1 MVIDIVISGPAP
13 QEEPVQRKTYI
24 ILVKALLLSSSAT
37 NFSPVFGLLTSLNHR
52 LSAGV
57 VEMGFGFELS
67 IGFQAVPVQ
76 VRYHVLLLPLSSA
89 VKTPESELMASEAI
103 CHCLAS

>member
-1 MVIDIVISGPAP
+1 MAIVIVISGVAT
-13 QEEPVQRKTYI
+13 QADPVHRKTYI
-24 ILVKALLLSSSAT
+24 ILVPALLLSSSAT
-37 NFSPVFGLLTSLNHR
+37 SFSPVFGLLTSLNHR

-57 VEMGFGFELS
+57 VEMGFGFELR

-76 VRYHVLLLPLSSA
+76 VRYQVLLLPLSSA
-89 VKTPESELMASEAI
+89 VKTPESEFMASDAI